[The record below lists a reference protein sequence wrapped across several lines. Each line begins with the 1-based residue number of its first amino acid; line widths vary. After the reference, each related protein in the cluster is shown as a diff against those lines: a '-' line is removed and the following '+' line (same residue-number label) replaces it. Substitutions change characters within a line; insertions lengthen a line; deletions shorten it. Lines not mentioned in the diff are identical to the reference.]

1 MKKVIT
7 MMLLSGLLVAL
18 GVSSANAQFNFLD
31 DMESLPG
38 GDITQHGYTF
48 VDLFRDANQTVNRTW
63 LYNSASAP
71 GKTFTSQVSDGLTNS
86 AVFRTD
92 EVLTSDTWMVSVE
105 GTGSLNGSAEWIAG
119 VIAAQDLAL
128 AGNGKLANGWAELQW
143 FNLPGNARW
152 LARTSNGIVDPIAL
166 PAYNVNNQE
175 MQLAGKIDGSFDF
188 TYDDGNGPTTVNHS
202 FGGLDST
209 DMKKFGMTMASASGG
224 QMYTGEFDNLRAT
237 VIPEPGTLGLLAVA
251 SLLVVAARRRKYT

>member
-38 GDITQHGYTF
+38 GDITLQPYTF

-105 GTGSLNGSAEWIAG
+105 GTGSSNGAAEWIAG

-128 AGNGKLANGWAELQW
+128 AGNGKLANG
-143 FNLPGNARW
+143 
-152 LARTSNGIVDPIAL
+152 
-166 PAYNVNNQE
+166 
-175 MQLAGKIDGSFDF
+175 
-188 TYDDGNGPTTVNHS
+188 
-202 FGGLDST
+202 
-209 DMKKFGMTMASASGG
+209 
-224 QMYTGEFDNLRAT
+224 
-237 VIPEPGTLGLLAVA
+237 
-251 SLLVVAARRRKYT
+251 